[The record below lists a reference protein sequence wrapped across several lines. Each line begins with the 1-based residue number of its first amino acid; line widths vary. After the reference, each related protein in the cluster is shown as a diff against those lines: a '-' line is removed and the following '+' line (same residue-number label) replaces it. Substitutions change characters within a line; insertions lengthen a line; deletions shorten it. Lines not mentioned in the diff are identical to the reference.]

1 MKNIKVL
8 GFDLDGTLVEM
19 KLDFRKIREE
29 LGIEGRDTLG
39 YIRSLPEEESK
50 NMCMLLEEKE
60 MEAAELAEPTPG
72 ARELI
77 EYCREIGLK
86 VVVIT
91 RNSGD
96 ACHKTLESLGI
107 DVDMVI
113 SRDDAEPK
121 PSPDALNIVISQ
133 MGIEPHEMA
142 YVGDYLYDIQAGNA
156 AGVKTILISSQE
168 QSEEWAPLANHVVV
182 DLFEVLDILKDGIN
196 LKR

>member
-19 KLDFRKIREE
+19 KLDFNSIRKEF
-29 LGIEGRDTLG
+29 GIQGRDTLG
-39 YIRSLPEEESK
+39 YIRSLPEDEGKELCK
-50 NMCMLLEEKE
+50 LLEEKE
-60 MEAAELAEPTPG
+60 MDAAEIAEPAPG

-77 EYCREIGLK
+77 NYCKEKGLK

-96 ACHKTLESLGI
+96 ACKRTLEKLGMEA
-107 DVDMVI
+107 DMVL

-133 MGIEPHEMA
+133 LGIEPHEMT
-142 YVGDYLYDIQAGNA
+142 YIGDYLYDIQAGNA

-168 QSEEWAPLANHVVV
+168 QSDEWAPLANHVVV
-182 DLFEVLDILKDGIN
+182 DLFEVLDILKEGVSTGV
-196 LKR
+196 

>member
-19 KLDFRKIREE
+19 KLDFNSIRKE
-29 LGIEGRDTLG
+29 LGIKGRDTLG
-39 YIRSLPEEESK
+39 YIRSLPEDEGKELC
-50 NMCMLLEEKE
+50 NLLEEKE
-60 MEAAELAEPTPG
+60 MEAAEIAEPAPG

-77 EYCREIGLK
+77 RYCKEKGLK

-96 ACHKTLESLGI
+96 ACKRTLEKLGMEA
-107 DVDMVI
+107 DMVL

-133 MGIEPHEMA
+133 LGIEPHEMT
-142 YVGDYLYDIQAGNA
+142 YIGDYLYDIQAGNA

-168 QSEEWAPLANHVVV
+168 RSDEWAPLANHVVV
-182 DLFEVLDILKDGIN
+182 DLFEVLDILKEGVSTGV
-196 LKR
+196 